1 MKNVTRDEILD
12 YVTYTERRE
21 AIRASAM
28 AAKDLRRVHA
38 GPHLTF
44 LFENGETVRYQI
56 QEMVRAE
63 HMVREADI
71 RHELD
76 TYNALLGAPGD
87 LGATL
92 LIEIEDE
99 EERGVLLRRWRDLPG
114 RISLVLEDGGRVPA
128 RWDETQMS
136 DDKLSSVQF
145 LLFAVGAGARPAA
158 VVIDHPDLAARADFS
173 AATRQALAGDL

>member
-1 MKNVTRDEILD
+1 MNLVTRAEILD
-12 YVTYTERRE
+12 YVTYAEKRE
-21 AIRASAM
+21 LIRASAM
-28 AAKDLRRVHA
+28 AAKDVRRVHA

-44 LFENGETVRYQI
+44 LFENRETVRYQI

-71 RHELD
+71 LRELE
-76 TYNALLGAPGD
+76 TYNALLGADGD

-99 EERGVLLRRWRDLPG
+99 QQRNVLLKRWRGLPG
-114 RISLVLEDGGRVPA
+114 HIALLLEDGTRIPA
-128 RWDETQMS
+128 RWDDAQMS

-145 LLFAVGAGARPAA
+145 LLFAVGRGARPAA
-158 VVIDHPDLAARADFS
+158 LIVDHIELAVRVELS
-173 AATRQALAGDL
+173 PATRKALAGDL

>member
-1 MKNVTRDEILD
+1 MKTVTRDEILD
-12 YVTYTERRE
+12 YLTYTEKRE
-21 AIRASAM
+21 GIRTLAM
-28 AAKDLRRVHA
+28 AAKDIRRVHA

-44 LFENGETVRYQI
+44 LFENRETVRYQI

-76 TYNALLGAPGD
+76 TYNALLGAEGD

-99 EERGVLLRRWRDLPG
+99 KERGVLLRRWRDLPG
-114 RISLVLEDGGRVPA
+114 RISLLLEDGRKIPA
-128 RWDETQMS
+128 RWDESQMS
-136 DDKLSSVQF
+136 DEKLSSVQF
-145 LLFAVGAGARPAA
+145 LLFTVGKGARPAGIL
-158 VVIDHPDLAARADFS
+158 VEHPDLEARTDFTP
-173 AATRQALAGDL
+173 ATRKALAGDL